1 MAYTA
6 AGADKLKALIQSIP
20 LNEKLRLRDDVLPRA
35 RKREWLFK
43 GIGEGDGE
51 TILLAPEL
59 EEYVWEAK
67 IDYIDWEKYL
77 NRTN

>member
-1 MAYTA
+1 MVHSQS
-6 AGADKLKALIQSIP
+6 DIKELKSLIKTIP
-20 LNEKLRLRDDVLPRA
+20 LNEKLRLRKDVMPKA

-43 GIGEGDGE
+43 GIGDDE

-67 IDYIDWEKYL
+67 IEYIDWETYL
-77 NRTN
+77 NKSLN